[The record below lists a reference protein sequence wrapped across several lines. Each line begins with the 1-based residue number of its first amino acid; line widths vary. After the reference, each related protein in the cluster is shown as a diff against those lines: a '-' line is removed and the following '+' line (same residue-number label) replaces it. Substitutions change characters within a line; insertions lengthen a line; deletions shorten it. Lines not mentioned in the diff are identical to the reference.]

1 VSNTIHTIDYS
12 NLVHKAMRG
21 LILEVLTDVCQRPAG
36 NHHFFITFDAN
47 NASGRR
53 RLAVRPLPGEMTIV
67 INAPIR
73 KPEVTDQGF
82 QSR

>member
-1 VSNTIHTIDYS
+1 
-12 NLVHKAMRG
+12 MRG

-36 NHHFFITFDAN
+36 NHHFFITFDAIH
-47 NASGRR
+47 ASGIADW
-53 RLAVRPLPGEMTIV
+53 LSRPLPGEMTIV